1 MDLSYPIKWVQYFD
15 RAVPVFV
22 QNLNGPCPLLAIAN
36 VLTLRNQLYVMPGAT
51 SLSQSRLIS
60 MVRGMFTPSCRV
72 VSDYRFFVAKEQT
85 DHAGGHNHYN
95 RNYIQS

>member
-1 MDLSYPIKWVQYFD
+1 MDLSYPIKWVNYFD

-36 VLTLRNQLYVMPGAT
+36 VLSLRNQLHVMPGAT

-60 MVRGMFTPSCRV
+60 MVRGRYIQYGRV
-72 VSDYRFFVAKEQT
+72 VSDYML
-85 DHAGGHNHYN
+85 
-95 RNYIQS
+95 

>member
-36 VLTLRNQLYVMPGAT
+36 VLSLRNQIQVIPGAT

-60 MVRGMFTPSCRV
+60 MVSGRYIQCGRV
-72 VSDYRFFVAKEQT
+72 VSDY
-85 DHAGGHNHYN
+85 
-95 RNYIQS
+95 IL